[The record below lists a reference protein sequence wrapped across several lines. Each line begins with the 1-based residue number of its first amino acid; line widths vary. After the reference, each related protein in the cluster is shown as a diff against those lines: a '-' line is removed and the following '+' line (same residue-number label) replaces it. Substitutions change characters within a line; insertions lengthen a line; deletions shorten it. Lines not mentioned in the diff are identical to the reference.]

1 MYFLGKVNLS
11 FPGVER
17 RPMKTGL
24 VMEGGA
30 MRGMFTA
37 GILDVWMENGI
48 LFDGAVGVSAGAV
61 FGINL
66 KSGQIGRVIRYNK
79 AYCRDKRFVGVGSL
93 LRTGDLY
100 NAQFGYEEIPQKL
113 DPFDTEAY
121 ERNPMEFYVVA
132 TDVDTGKAVYR
143 LCPTAKGEDLLWM
156 RASASMPGVS
166 NIVSCGGLRLS
177 DGGTADSIPLR
188 FLESKGYRRNV
199 VILTQPKGYV
209 KKKYSHRK
217 AFGLILRDYPALLN
231 AMDIRPR
238 MYNTELQYVAKQ
250 ERFGNCL
257 VLRPPEALNIP
268 SVCRDP
274 EELERVYQIGRKVA
288 AETLADV
295 KQFLEETKAL

>member
-1 MYFLGKVNLS
+1 
-11 FPGVER
+11 
-17 RPMKTGL
+17 MKTGL

-30 MRGMFTA
+30 MRGMFTV
-37 GILDVWMENGI
+37 GVLDVWMENGI
-48 LFDGAVGVSAGAV
+48 HFDGAVGVSAGAV

-66 KSGQIGRVIRYNK
+66 KSRQIGRVIRYSK
-79 AYCRDKRFVGVGSL
+79 TYCGDKRFFGIGSL

-100 NAQFGYEEIPQKL
+100 NAQFGYEEIPMKL
-113 DPFDTEAY
+113 DPFDVEAY
-121 ERNPMEFYVVA
+121 QRDPMEFYVVA
-132 TDVDTGKAVYR
+132 TDVDTGKPVYR
-143 LCPTAKGEDLLWM
+143 LCPTVKGDDLTWM

-166 NIVSCGGLRLS
+166 NIISCAGLRLS

-199 VILTQPKGYV
+199 VILTQPLGYV
-209 KKKYSHRK
+209 KKKYAHRR
-217 AFGLILRDYPALLN
+217 AFGLILREYPALLH

-257 VLRPPEALNIP
+257 VLRPPQALNIP

-274 EELERVYQIGRKVA
+274 EELERVYQIGRTVA
-288 AETLADV
+288 TETLEDV
-295 KQFLEETKAL
+295 KRFLKETEAI

>member
-1 MYFLGKVNLS
+1 
-11 FPGVER
+11 
-17 RPMKTGL
+17 MKTGL

-30 MRGMFTA
+30 MRGLFTA

-48 LFDGAVGVSAGAV
+48 AFDGAVGISAGAV

-79 AYCRDKRFVGVGSL
+79 TYCRDKRFAGIGSL

-100 NAQFGYEEIPQKL
+100 NAQFDYEEIPLRL

-143 LCPTAKGEDLLWM
+143 LCPTAEGEDLLWM

-199 VILTQPKGYV
+199 VILTQPLGYV
-209 KKKYSHRK
+209 KKKYSHRR
-217 AFGLILRDYPALLN
+217 AFGLILREYPALLH
-231 AMDIRPR
+231 AMDIRPG
-238 MYNTELQYVAKQ
+238 MYNTQLQYVAKQ

-257 VLRPPEALNIP
+257 VLRPPAALNIA

-274 EELERVYQIGRKVA
+274 EELERVYQIGRTVGT
-288 AETLADV
+288 ETLEDV
-295 KQFLEETKAL
+295 KRFLEETKAL